1 MSNTDTSEARN
12 KTRAILHITA
22 GVQGEWEPTETEL
35 ENLVKIFNGALDS
48 GDDIAVVAT
57 RLGVN
62 ATVVHLEPSSC
73 SYDLPFDVDL
83 NELAEAQAEDPD
95 FPA

>member
-12 KTRAILHITA
+12 RTRAILHITA
-22 GVQGEWEPTETEL
+22 GVQGEWEPTEAEL
-35 ENLVKIFNGALDS
+35 GELVKLFNSALDT
-48 GDDIAVVAT
+48 GEDVAVVAT

-62 ATVVHLEPSSC
+62 ATVVHLEQPACSC
-73 SYDLPFDVDL
+73 DLPLDVDFD
-83 NELAEAQAEDPD
+83 ELAEAQAEDPD